1 MVANNY
7 RALRFM
13 REEIGDRLTPE
24 AVLALHKVITDG
36 TLDEQAAAGRLQL
49 PGEERVA
56 VFYRDEDKDA
66 IHRPP
71 PAETLPER
79 MEMLCDFAN
88 ESEDS
93 SRFVPPVV
101 RAILVHFWLSYDHP
115 FLDGNGRTAR
125 ILFFWVMRNRG
136 YELADYLP
144 ISRLLRAAPAQ
155 YARAFLEVET
165 DGGDTTYFLLHQLR
179 TIEKAIEDLDGYLG
193 RKRDELRDV
202 RRMLDDVNG
211 LNGRQIV
218 LLTHAIKHPDHDYTI
233 GGHALSH
240 RVTHET
246 ARADLGG
253 LADRGLLTRHRRGRS
268 LRVPSRTRPAGA
280 TERIRRVSAN
290 DAYAKAGVDQG
301 AADSAVAGLVRAL
314 GAIQLDRPSAQV
326 PLPGHYA
333 SVIKLDERT
342 GIALSTDG
350 VGTKLVLAE
359 QLGRFD
365 TVGIDCVAMNVNDVI
380 CVGAEPLAMLDY
392 IAIEQ
397 ADPAVCEEIGVGLA
411 RGAEQAGIEIPG
423 GELAQ
428 LGQLVRGVD
437 VSGAC
442 FGTVALEE
450 IVDGSAVV
458 PGDVVIGLP
467 STGLHSN
474 GYTLARSALAEIPL
488 DDERLGR
495 PLGDVLLEPTE
506 IYVKPIVELLRSE
519 VDVRGLAHIT
529 SGGTK
534 NLLRLAAEVGYE
546 IDNPLPVPPVFGLI
560 QEHGAVSDEEM
571 SEVFNMGCGF
581 CVVVPEGDA
590 EAALS
595 LLRSHYPAARP
606 IGRAT
611 DGPRR
616 IL

>member
-1 MVANNY
+1 
-7 RALRFM
+7 
-13 REEIGDRLTPE
+13 
-24 AVLALHKVITDG
+24 
-36 TLDEQAAAGRLQL
+36 
-49 PGEERVA
+49 
-56 VFYRDEDKDA
+56 
-66 IHRPP
+66 
-71 PAETLPER
+71 
-79 MEMLCDFAN
+79 
-88 ESEDS
+88 
-93 SRFVPPVV
+93 
-101 RAILVHFWLSYDHP
+101 
-115 FLDGNGRTAR
+115 
-125 ILFFWVMRNRG
+125 
-136 YELADYLP
+136 
-144 ISRLLRAAPAQ
+144 
-155 YARAFLEVET
+155 
-165 DGGDTTYFLLHQLR
+165 
-179 TIEKAIEDLDGYLG
+179 
-193 RKRDELRDV
+193 
-202 RRMLDDVNG
+202 
-211 LNGRQIV
+211 
-218 LLTHAIKHPDHDYTI
+218 
-233 GGHALSH
+233 
-240 RVTHET
+240 
-246 ARADLGG
+246 
-253 LADRGLLTRHRRGRS
+253 
-268 LRVPSRTRPAGA
+268 
-280 TERIRRVSAN
+280 VSAS

-314 GAIQLDRPSAQV
+314 GAIQLGRPSAQV

-333 SVIKLDERT
+333 SVIKIDERT

-365 TVGIDCVAMNVNDVI
+365 TIGIDCVAMNVNDVI

-392 IAIEQ
+392 IAIEK

-442 FGTVALEE
+442 FGTVALAA
-450 IVDGSAVV
+450 IIDGSAVE

-488 DDERLGR
+488 DDDRLGR

-506 IYVKPIVELLRSE
+506 IYVKPVVELLRSE
-519 VDVRGLAHIT
+519 VEVRGLAHIT

-546 IDNPLPVPPVFGLI
+546 IDDPLPVPPVFELI
-560 QEHGAVSDEEM
+560 QELGDVSEEEM
-571 SEVFNMGCGF
+571 QEVFNLGCGF
-581 CVVVPEGDA
+581 CVVVPAGD
-590 EAALS
+590 EAAALD
-595 LLRSHYPAARP
+595 LLRAHYPAAKR

-611 DGPRR
+611 EGPPR